1 MGEIMLTTLRD
12 DAIACLDRITQ
23 TRWRRVA
30 FTLFFLLPIVGN
42 LIARLRKHG
51 WWLNDFDAL
60 ICGADH
66 VRRGLSPYDLH
77 PACAGTWPAVYVYAP
92 QVAQVFAPMSAWGL
106 GVARL
111 VWWIPSLIAMG
122 YLLWY
127 AVLTPV
133 KDAPWRLR
141 LMTLAAIVGSVY
153 ACGNIGLILHA
164 LITATAVLW
173 LADAQRPK
181 RWPFV
186 LMVVLAA
193 LIKPVMLTYLV
204 VLLFER
210 RPLPHRLGGAVLT
223 SALGLCA
230 IAAEM
235 LTAGT
240 FGDDWRRTLNIIVMT
255 QQPGVSYFGWLN
267 WLGLPPGD
275 HLTLVLVALLM
286 LTTLLAGWILAES
299 RKDAMS
305 RVAIGLGMAQLL
317 NPRLMDYDMMALA
330 PLMAIVVM
338 ASQGLGK
345 RFFWAMSWGFTL
357 ILGVDVLTNIF
368 EIKSF
373 ARSPVTLFIYWLML
387 LAVAVRIAMTQ
398 KRPEGLP
405 GVFKAILQ
413 GAGV

>member
-1 MGEIMLTTLRD
+1 MLNMLRD
-12 DAIACLDRITQ
+12 DAFAFLDRITA
-23 TRWRRVA
+23 TRWRRIA
-30 FTLFFLLPIVGN
+30 FTLFFLFPIVGN

-77 PACAGTWPAVYVYAP
+77 PVCAGTWPAVYVYAP

-111 VWWIPSLIAMG
+111 VWWIPSLIVMG

-127 AVLTPV
+127 AVLMPV

-186 LMVVLAA
+186 VMVILAA

-210 RPLPHRLGGAVLT
+210 RPFLSRIGAAFVT

-230 IAAEM
+230 IAAEV

-255 QQPGVSYFGWLN
+255 QQPGISYFGWLN
-267 WLGLPPGD
+267 WLGLAPGD
-275 HLTLVLVALLM
+275 HLTLAIVALFM
-286 LTTLLAGWILAES
+286 LTTLLAGWVLAES
-299 RKDAMS
+299 RNDAIS
-305 RVAIGLGMAQLL
+305 RVAIGLGLAQLL

-330 PLMAIVVM
+330 PLMAIVVV
-338 ASQGLGK
+338 ASQDLGR
-345 RFFWAMSWGFTL
+345 RFFWAMSWAFTA
-357 ILGVDVLTNIF
+357 ILTMDVLSNLF

-373 ARSPVTLFIYWLML
+373 ARSPVTLFVYWLML
-387 LAVAVRIAMTQ
+387 LAIAARIALTQ

-405 GVFKAILQ
+405 GVFKALLKS
-413 GAGV
+413 APV

>member
-1 MGEIMLTTLRD
+1 MLNTLRD

-30 FTLFFLLPIVGN
+30 FTLFFLFPIVGN

-77 PACAGTWPAVYVYAP
+77 PVCAGTWPAVYVYAP

-173 LADAQRPK
+173 LADAQGPK
-181 RWPFV
+181 RWPFAV
-186 LMVVLAA
+186 MVILAA

-210 RPLPHRLGGAVLT
+210 RPFLRRIGAAFVA

-240 FGDDWRRTLNIIVMT
+240 FSDDWRRTLNIIVMT
-255 QQPGVSYFGWLN
+255 EQPGISYFGWLN

-275 HLTLVLVALLM
+275 HLTLAIVALLM
-286 LTTLLAGWILAES
+286 LTTLLAGWVLAES
-299 RKDAMS
+299 RSDAMS
-305 RVAIGLGMAQLL
+305 RVAIGLGVAQLL

-330 PLMAIVVM
+330 PLMAIVVV
-338 ASQGLGK
+338 ASQGRGT
-345 RFFWAMSWGFTL
+345 RFFWMMSWTFTL
-357 ILGVDVLTNIF
+357 ILSVDVLTNLF
-368 EIKSF
+368 EIKSL
-373 ARSPVTLFIYWLML
+373 ARSPVTLFIYGLML
-387 LAVAVRIAMTQ
+387 LAVAVRIAVTQ

-405 GVFKAILQ
+405 GVFKAMLR
-413 GAGV
+413 GVPV

>member
-1 MGEIMLTTLRD
+1 MLKLFHD
-12 DAIACLDRITQ
+12 DALACLDRLTRH
-23 TRWRRVA
+23 RWRRVV
-30 FTLFFLLPIVGN
+30 FSLFFLFPIVGN
-42 LIARLRKHG
+42 LIARMNKHG

-66 VRRGLSPYDLH
+66 IRRGLSPYDLH
-77 PACAGTWPAVYVYAP
+77 PVCAATRPAVYVYAP

-106 GVARL
+106 ETARL

-164 LITATAVLW
+164 LVTAAAVLW
-173 LADAQRPK
+173 LADKARPK

-186 LMVVLAA
+186 LMVILSA
-193 LIKPVMLTYLV
+193 LVKPVMLTYLV

-210 RPLPHRLGGAVLT
+210 RPLPHRLGGAAVASL
-223 SALGLCA
+223 AGLAA
-230 IAAEM
+230 IALEM
-235 LTAGT
+235 LSAGT
-240 FGDDWRRTLNIIVMT
+240 FSAEWRRTLNVIVMT
-255 QQPGVSYFGWLN
+255 EQPGISYFGWLN

-275 HLTLVLVALLM
+275 HLALAVAALLM
-286 LTTLLAGWILAES
+286 LTTLLAGWTLAES
-299 RKDAMS
+299 REDGMS
-305 RVAIGLGMAQLL
+305 RLAIGLGMAQLL

-330 PLMAIVVM
+330 PLMAIVIV
-338 ASQGLGK
+338 ASRPLGK
-345 RFFWAMSWGFTL
+345 RFFWAVSWAFTA
-357 ILGVDVLTNIF
+357 ILTVDVLTNIF

-373 ARSPVTLFIYWLML
+373 ARSPVTLFIYWVML
-387 LAVAVRIAMTQ
+387 LAVAARLLVTQ

-405 GVFKAILQ
+405 GVFRSLWR
-413 GAGV
+413 GASA